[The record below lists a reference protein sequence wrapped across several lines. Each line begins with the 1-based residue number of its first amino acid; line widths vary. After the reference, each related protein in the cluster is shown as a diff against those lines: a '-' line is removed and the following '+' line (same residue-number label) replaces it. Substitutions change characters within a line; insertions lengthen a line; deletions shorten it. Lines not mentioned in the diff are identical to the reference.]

1 MKARMISKTTAALVA
16 SSMIALSANA
26 VSYADGDVEQL
37 GTVTFNEV
45 VNNYTVKVK
54 SDGESTHTSTPISSP
69 DPSKTTILINNRP
82 APELINNIKVE
93 GVSDSPH
100 YQNISFDNAITPNSD
115 GSYTIG
121 DHGTIEFPPGSG
133 GTINVGGVKDNPTI
147 PQNTVNFHL
156 DSEEYS
162 ITVGHQFEVEGLL
175 SSASGGTNRVSD
187 PIIFFSANPN
197 ILTIDSYGT
206 ITGISPGITKITA
219 IYQGQIVEAS
229 VGVFRPYVRKS

>member
-26 VSYADGDVEQL
+26 VSYADGDVEPRV
-37 GTVTFNEV
+37 TVTY
-45 VNNYTVKVK
+45 NNVIENYSVEF
-54 SDGESTHTSTPISSP
+54 SEESTTTTKPIYYST
-69 DPSKTTILINNRP
+69 DPTKATIIIKDRP
-82 APELINNIKVE
+82 APELINNIRVE

-100 YQNISFDNAITPNSD
+100 YQNISFDNATTPNSD

-229 VGVFRPYVRKS
+229 VWVFRPYVRKS